1 MLDVPHE
8 SEKRYQLIKR
18 LKQTYVHHNHL
29 GKNSTIGYFK
39 NYRNLWQI
47 TWYAVEIFRNQA
59 IMSRIYQGELIL
71 IFKIIQAIVKYYM
84 D

>member
-29 GKNSTIGYFK
+29 GKNSTIEYFK

-47 TWYAVEIFRNQA
+47 TWCTVEVFRG
-59 IMSRIYQGELIL
+59 IMCVIKQLCQVYIKES
-71 IFKIIQAIVKYYM
+71 
-84 D
+84 

>member
-29 GKNSTIGYFK
+29 GKNSTIEYFK

-47 TWYAVEIFRNQA
+47 TWYTVEVFRG
-59 IMSRIYQGELIL
+59 IMCVIKQLCQVYIKES
-71 IFKIIQAIVKYYM
+71 
-84 D
+84 